1 MPVAGSGQGA
11 AGNRSTAAPSHPPHP
26 AGCGYGPGSLSDPG
40 SLPTRVLLAAGLED
54 EDLDFVLF
62 RMMADDITVF
72 DLVRNYA
79 GSKELAA
86 DFGFPRKIAER
97 LLRAALREAQPVLGP
112 TPTEPGV
119 PVENVEAAA
128 RASGLA
134 RSLELSPHRPS
145 SASLLPSQ
153 RTKTSFAEGTKVQPF
168 KLMTSVSLHKKE
180 RLTTEDMELQ
190 RIKEHTWKASPA
202 PASTYTPDPEFPSPA
217 KKAARAS
224 PQPMSV
230 GGPRFQEPVVYTNGV
245 VQAHPLSP
253 AKGYELHKMVAV
265 TPPVLASTQRA
276 KEREKFKAHMDAVAA
291 EREAEA
297 ASAERQRRE
306 DEAEEHQT
314 GLVRKR
320 LEWDAKQAALRA
332 DPGPVHLSSE
342 ARSFKREEYNQ
353 KMREKRELEELELMR
368 EMEEEERQLDEEFAQ
383 WQAERRVV
391 ARDLPMTHF
400 IPEVPDQVEAPLT
413 EPRGPELQTRE
424 RALSHPKWDSS
435 PSPTRFVEP
444 ATRPFN
450 SSPGKVLSAFE
461 HSLRT
466 SNKYE
471 KPQHK
476 PNSSKEKPPLLF
488 TSHRKDTPTKREKR
502 EEAREKEVGKL
513 EPGGRHRIVS
523 MSAGAPP
530 MDTFTSSLRASGT
543 GGRPRR

>member
-11 AGNRSTAAPSHPPHP
+11 AGNRSTAAPSPTPQ
-26 AGCGYGPGSLSDPG
+26 AGSLSDPG

-253 AKGYELHKMVAV
+253 AKGYELHKIVAV

-297 ASAERQRRE
+297 ASAEKQRRE

-320 LEWDAKQAALRA
+320 LEWDAKQAALRE

-502 EEAREKEVGKL
+502 EKAREKEVGKL

>member
-1 MPVAGSGQGA
+1 MLHRRPQPPP
-11 AGNRSTAAPSHPPHP
+11 AAPPLTRPAARPRPVTYPP
-26 AGCGYGPGSLSDPG
+26 CGSLST
-40 SLPTRVLLAAGLED
+40 TRVLLAAGLED

-79 GSKELAA
+79 RSKELAA
-86 DFGFPRKIAER
+86 DFGFPRKTAER

-112 TPTEPGV
+112 TPAEPGV
-119 PVENVEAAA
+119 PVENVEAAT

-134 RSLELSPHRPS
+134 RSLGLSPHRPS

-153 RTKTSFAEGTKVQPF
+153 RRTTSFEGTKVKPF

-180 RLTTEDMELQ
+180 RLTTEEMELR
-190 RIKEHTWKASPA
+190 RIKEHVWKASPA
-202 PASTYTPDPEFPSPA
+202 PATTYAADQEFPSPA

-230 GGPRFQEPVVYTNGV
+230 GGPRFREPVVYTNGV

-253 AKGYELHKMVAV
+253 AKGYEVHKMVAV
-265 TPPVLASTQRA
+265 SPPVLASTQRA
-276 KEREKFKAHMDAVAA
+276 KEREKFKAHMDAVVA

-297 ASAERQRRE
+297 ASAEKRQRE

-320 LEWDAKQAALRA
+320 LEWDAKQAALQT
-332 DPGPVHLSSE
+332 DPGPMHLASE
-342 ARSFKREEYNQ
+342 ARSIKREEYNQ

-400 IPEVPDQVEAPLT
+400 IPEVPDQVEIPLT
-413 EPRGPELQTRE
+413 EPREPELQTRE

-466 SNKYE
+466 TNKYE

-488 TSHRKDTPTKREKR
+488 TSHRKDTPTKRDKR
-502 EEAREKEVGKL
+502 KEAREKEVGKL
-513 EPGGRHRIVS
+513 EPGGRHRVVS

-530 MDTFTSSLRASGT
+530 MDTFTSSLRASGP

>member
-1 MPVAGSGQGA
+1 M
-11 AGNRSTAAPSHPPHP
+11 
-26 AGCGYGPGSLSDPG
+26 
-40 SLPTRVLLAAGLED
+40 LLAAGLED

-134 RSLELSPHRPS
+134 RSLGLSPHRPS

-180 RLTTEDMELQ
+180 RLTTEEMELQ

-202 PASTYTPDPEFPSPA
+202 PATTYAPDPEFPSPA

-265 TPPVLASTQRA
+265 SPPVLASTQRA
-276 KEREKFKAHMDAVAA
+276 KEREKFKAHMDAVVA

-297 ASAERQRRE
+297 ASAEKQRRE
-306 DEAEEHQT
+306 DEAEEHQS

-342 ARSFKREEYNQ
+342 ARSLKREEYNQ

-450 SSPGKVLSAFE
+450 SSPGKVLTAFE